1 MYRMMGIYSARMP
14 PNCSLKTSVQRGL
27 GSQRKVLFTL
37 VLVTFFPFSKVTY
50 EEAYF
55 LAADNGAVIG
65 VNGHLHDYFEKIY
78 LLQGQEPP
86 LTGFTPTMLVTH
98 YIYTHFH

>member
-1 MYRMMGIYSARMP
+1 M
-14 PNCSLKTSVQRGL
+14 
-27 GSQRKVLFTL
+27 
-37 VLVTFFPFSKVTY
+37 TY

-55 LAADNGAVIG
+55 LAADSGSVIG

-86 LTGFTPTMLVTH
+86 LTGFTPTMLVIH
-98 YIYTHFH
+98 YMYTFPVKSFFSIQ

>member
-1 MYRMMGIYSARMP
+1 M
-14 PNCSLKTSVQRGL
+14 
-27 GSQRKVLFTL
+27 
-37 VLVTFFPFSKVTY
+37 TY

-55 LAADNGAVIG
+55 LAADKGAVIG

-78 LLQGQEPP
+78 LLQGKEPP

-98 YIYTHFH
+98 YIYTHFQIRKLPFSDTTNIGIFIPYGSALKEYLNPTIRYNTFLSP